1 MLHTF
6 LQFRIWLEAWPNGR
20 MAALSTP
27 FILCNTW
34 QKLFLRIHSCFHKLI
49 KQGFRHCYDVI
60 VELIEIVGIRTM
72 KQQQQHQQNRSLS
85 SKCIRLWFSTSLFFL
100 VVTYN
105 CYIKRQMQ
113 RGHLKQKES
122 KKVREKGQHI
132 LRAYI
137 STRTGDFNIPANWN
151 GLPPYSKWFSKC
163 NCCCCC
169 FDAISECF

>member
-1 MLHTF
+1 
-6 LQFRIWLEAWPNGR
+6 
-20 MAALSTP
+20 MAALSAP

-72 KQQQQHQQNRSLS
+72 KQQQQQQHQHQQNRSLS
-85 SKCIRLWFSTSLFFL
+85 SKCIRLWFSPSLFFL
-100 VVTYN
+100 VMTYN

-122 KKVREKGQHI
+122 KRLREKRQHI
-132 LRAYI
+132 LRVRI
-137 STRTGDFNIPANWN
+137 STRTGDFNIPVN
-151 GLPPYSKWFSKC
+151 
-163 NCCCCC
+163 
-169 FDAISECF
+169 